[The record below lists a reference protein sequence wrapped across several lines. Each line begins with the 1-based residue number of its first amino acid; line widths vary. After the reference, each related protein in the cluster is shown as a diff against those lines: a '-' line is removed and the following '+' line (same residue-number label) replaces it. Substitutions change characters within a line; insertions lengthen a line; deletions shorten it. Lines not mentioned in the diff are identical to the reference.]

1 MGTTQS
7 SRKPDSHDFQ
17 DSQSFAD
24 EFDEQEQIE
33 MHEGE
38 YSPEVE
44 AITGAGRDGGMSPTK
59 SISMK
64 SPSAKRD
71 SILGLGE
78 ACEFKLSDDVWV
90 QGTIKDVE
98 RTEDGKIY
106 TVDNFDSEEP
116 IRVERSSVRSHN
128 TMTDVYGTKQ
138 LTQRSATLTQDGFMR
153 TLSYQ
158 IDQTRKGYGFTGFQY
173 TVQRLKTHTKPVC
186 ICVLLVVVWILLAHY
201 EVFEY
206 EDDGTLDNNG
216 GHRRNMRRLLEET
229 SHYDPCAHHE
239 TAEDNNRRFL
249 ANTDQTE
256 EHTTA
261 TPACT
266 KMVPVPSDGYL
277 VGAVISCSIVFLL
290 MEYPGWVIMILAGT
304 VLTLSETITEES
316 MWHAMGFPTVIACCS
331 VTAVAKGLANTHI
344 LRIVMEK
351 VLDFNQGDFFH
362 LTMLFLITGLLSTL
376 VDNFAVIGIYQYVYT
391 VFGQKTHIDNK
402 VLMISLSFMSM
413 IGGSCTVLASGAML
427 VARSFLEEAPVQD
440 FPHIDEKQQV
450 LGMFEMSLAA
460 FPVLFISAPVL
471 AWWAP
476 YLFGKEHTPVDPE
489 EAEHETSHLLEH
501 GHEEHGFVM
510 KYQIGHKCKISHL
523 HKIEDASYLWK
534 EVTSKGG
541 KHGITHI
548 NKDTEIHEGDI
559 VYILA
564 PGNKIQDLQMH
575 HFELME
581 MNPRRANKIHIDG
594 HVIAEGIVDPESD
607 FIGITYGQLSSHI
620 RHWHMLGKYHPKKTY
635 PEVDFL
641 HETVKGG
648 DIILLEGNHNAL
660 LNEHHGFIHIAE
672 HDSGHHH
679 DIYLFQLLISAG
691 CLFFI
696 IICTVLEV
704 LSLLET
710 VIVSLVVLNQTG
722 CLTMEEMLHKFKWR
736 VLLLVSGAY
745 AIAHAFVDTML
756 AEYLTQQLMKITD
769 SDTGMLCVM
778 YALSMVLGLAFPPKA
793 EIGIMYPIC
802 LTLAQK
808 RPNLE
813 LKKLV
818 MVVLQGTAIQLL
830 TPNNPEN
837 SLIADGY
844 SFADFFIC
852 GLPVMIISG
861 IIFIPLLQASH

>member
-1 MGTTQS
+1 MGTQQS
-7 SRKPDSHDFQ
+7 SRKPDSHDFG
-17 DSQSFAD
+17 DSPRLAD
-24 EFDEQEQIE
+24 EFDEVTGQIE
-33 MHEGE
+33 MHNGE
-38 YSPEVE
+38 LE
-44 AITGAGRDGGMSPTK
+44 AHTGAGRDAGMSPSK
-59 SISMK
+59 SGSG
-64 SPSAKRD
+64 KRD
-71 SILGLGE
+71 SILGLGKS
-78 ACEFKLSDDVWV
+78 CEFKLADDVWV

-98 RTEDGKIY
+98 KTEDGKVSQTY

-116 IRVERSSVRSHN
+116 IKVERGSVRSHN
-128 TMTDVYGTKQ
+128 TMSDVFGKRQ
-138 LTQRSATLTQDGFMR
+138 LTQRSATLTQDGFMK

-173 TVQRLKTHTKPVC
+173 TLQRLKAHTKPVLIC
-186 ICVLLVVVWILLAHY
+186 IILVVVWILLAHY

-206 EDDGTLDNNG
+206 EDDGTLDDHG
-216 GHRRNMRRLLEET
+216 PHRRNMRRLLEGG
-229 SHYDPCAHHE
+229 HDPCAQ
-239 TAEDNNRRFL
+239 RRFL
-249 ANTDQTE
+249 TE
-256 EHTTA
+256 VLDTHATA
-261 TPACT
+261 DPDPTVDPNHHEEECT

-304 VLTLSETITEES
+304 VLTLSDTITEES

-427 VARSFLEEAPVQD
+427 VARSFLEEAPVKD
-440 FPHIDEKQQV
+440 FPHIKEDQQV
-450 LGMFEMSLAA
+450 LGMFEMSAAA
-460 FPVLFISAPVL
+460 FPVLFISAPIL

-476 YLFGKEHTPVDPE
+476 YLFGNKGAPVE
-489 EAEHETSHLLEH
+489 QGEAEHETSHLNEH
-501 GHEEHGFVM
+501 GHEEHGFIM
-510 KYQIGHKCKISHL
+510 KYQIGKKCKISHL

-534 EVTSKGG
+534 EVACKDG
-541 KHGITHI
+541 KHGIVHI

-635 PEVDFL
+635 PDVDFL

-660 LNEHHGFIHIAE
+660 LTDHHGFIHIAE

-679 DIYLFQLLISAG
+679 DIYLFQLLVSAG
-691 CLFFI
+691 CLLFI

-710 VIVSLVVLNQTG
+710 VILSLVVLNQTG

-769 SDTGMLCVM
+769 TDTGMLIVM
-778 YALSMVLGLAFPPKA
+778 YVLSMLLGLAFPPKA

-808 RPNLE
+808 MPNLE

-861 IIFIPLLQASH
+861 IIFIPVLQAA